1 MHVEDPQD
9 LKQEFR
15 NALQR
20 NDRPSIIEVMVT
32 TDPAQMLPGKDN
44 RLKNQK

>member
-1 MHVEDPQD
+1 MLTFPLFQD
-9 LKQEFR
+9 AFR
-15 NALQR
+15 R
-20 NDRPSIIEVMVT
+20 TDVPSVIEVMVT